1 VIVGLWKTSASEFT
15 SSGTRLIISKEDEAD
30 APYNS
35 TSISIVCF
43 FHQSWLMISAV
54 SLARKAWEQR
64 IFSGLGQFFSILSAT
79 LGASMFPRSL
89 RGRSRSSSSGM
100 DQDDFAWRMRNSVFM
115 VLVEIEQSFSV
126 YVQGVNRNYWSMKA
140 YPATLLFILLVYSG
154 CSDDGAT
161 EIPQE
166 KPFVES
172 TDEPVEPN
180 ASVRPEKT
188 FVSSDRDLD
197 DIMGDF
203 VSSIDTYPVIDQA
216 ETFVRKNGRT
226 YRRGLED
233 EPFNGTVVQ
242 MFPDG
247 SLSLSTTFY
256 QGKPHGFQ
264 KRNFPNGVM
273 AMEVFFDKGILSG
286 TKTRRW
292 ENGVIREEEYWS
304 DGKFKG
310 RRLWDSDGRM
320 TREEMVSGN

>member
-140 YPATLLFILLVYSG
+140 YQRPCFLSFWFTLDVRTTVRLKFLKRSLLSNRRMNQLNP
-154 CSDDGAT
+154 T
-161 EIPQE
+161 L
-166 KPFVES
+166 
-172 TDEPVEPN
+172 
-180 ASVRPEKT
+180 ASVQRKHLFLPT
-188 FVSSDRDLD
+188 
-197 DIMGDF
+197 
-203 VSSIDTYPVIDQA
+203 
-216 ETFVRKNGRT
+216 ETLMT
-226 YRRGLED
+226 SWE
-233 EPFNGTVVQ
+233 
-242 MFPDG
+242 
-247 SLSLSTTFY
+247 
-256 QGKPHGFQ
+256 
-264 KRNFPNGVM
+264 
-273 AMEVFFDKGILSG
+273 IL
-286 TKTRRW
+286 
-292 ENGVIREEEYWS
+292 
-304 DGKFKG
+304 
-310 RRLWDSDGRM
+310 
-320 TREEMVSGN
+320 